1 MFECP
6 SRGSVSTLV
15 RPEVELP
22 VLPKWYERG
31 VHRGLGYW
39 RSLKAALI
47 GRRQLRQIL
56 LQIHS
61 MDAELE
67 CASSDELA
75 ARLAS
80 LKQKVMLNGYCQ
92 QSLVESF
99 AIIREMSGRV
109 LSMKHFDSQLTGGW
123 YLFQGRVAEMA
134 TGEGKTLTA
143 TLPVAA
149 AAMAGIPVHVIT
161 VNDYLSKRDC
171 DEMRPLYE
179 SMGFSVGCIEPGMS
193 PDQRRQIY
201 ACDIVYCTNNE
212 LVFDYLKDYLV
223 LKESPQVMHRFA
235 ERLKGNEQLD
245 GELMMRGLHYAI
257 IDEAD
262 SICMDEARTP
272 LIISANN
279 PASDTEAL
287 MYQQALNVASEL
299 KDDTHY
305 TRYEKLKQI
314 EFTDEGEQLI
324 DQLASPLGPVW
335 VGRVRRYEL
344 VRQALTAQLYFI
356 RDRHYLVRDD
366 KIQIIDEHTGRVMA
380 DRSWEKGLHQLL
392 EVKEGCET
400 TASRETLAKVSYQ
413 RFFRRYRF
421 FGGMT
426 GTAKEVRQEFWD
438 IYQKQAMSVSTH
450 HPLRRQHTG
459 DKLLASR
466 AEQLKAIVSAAR
478 DITNGGRS
486 VLIGTST
493 VGASERVAE
502 ALDKAGLQAQLLN
515 AKQDHLEAEVIADA
529 GQPGRITIATSMAG
543 RGTDIKLHPDVECH
557 GGLHVILSELQDA
570 GRIDRQLAG
579 RCARFGDPGSVELI
593 VSIDDEWLADSW
605 VRPWLTPW
613 LNFSWGQKL
622 GLGLM
627 RLAQKRL
634 ERRHSKMRYQL
645 LKTDEQQG
653 ETLAF
658 TQGNL

>member
-6 SRGSVSTLV
+6 TRAPVSTLI
-15 RPEVELP
+15 RPEVDLP
-22 VLPKWYERG
+22 ALPKWYERIVHSVRG
-31 VHRGLGYW
+31 YQQSLFRSLLGRRTMQRALTEVHRLDG
-39 RSLKAALI
+39 
-47 GRRQLRQIL
+47 
-56 LQIHS
+56 
-61 MDAELE
+61 ELE
-67 CASSDELA
+67 AMSSQQLH
-75 ARLAS
+75 ARLAE
-80 LKQKVMLNGYCQ
+80 LKQKVSIHSYDL
-92 QSLVESF
+92 QSLAQAF
-99 AIIREMSGRV
+99 ALIREMSGRS
-109 LSMKHFDSQLTGGW
+109 LGMKHFDSQLTGGW
-123 YLFQGRVAEMA
+123 HLFQGRVSEMA

-171 DEMRPLYE
+171 DEMSPLYE
-179 SMGFSVGCIEPGMS
+179 ALGFSVGCIEPGMG
-193 PDQRRQIY
+193 PDERRQVY

-223 LKESPQVMHRFA
+223 LKEAPEVMHRYA
-235 ERLKGNEQLD
+235 ERLKGNHRLD
-245 GELMMRGLHYAI
+245 QELMMRGLHYAI

-279 PASDTEAL
+279 PANDTEAV
-287 MYQQALNVASEL
+287 MYQQALSIALQL
-299 KDDTHY
+299 KEDAHY
-305 TRYEKLKQI
+305 TLYEKLKQI
-314 EFTDEGEQLI
+314 EFSDDGESLI
-324 DQLASPLGPVW
+324 DELASPLGAYW

-344 VRQALTAQLYFI
+344 VRQALTAQLFFI

-421 FGGMT
+421 FAGMT
-426 GTAKEVRQEFWD
+426 GTAKEVRREFWD
-438 IYQKQAMSVSTH
+438 IYQKQVIAVSTH
-450 HPLRRQHTG
+450 HPLRRHYIG
-459 DKLLASR
+459 EKLLPTRDS
-466 AEQLKAIVSAAR
+466 QLQAVVEAAQR
-478 DITNGGRS
+478 VVNQGRS

-493 VGASERVAE
+493 VGASERVE
-502 ALDKAGLQAQLLN
+502 LALTSAGMSAQLLN
-515 AKQDHLEAEVIADA
+515 AKQDHLEAEIIAEA
-529 GQPGRITIATSMAG
+529 GLPGRITIATSMAG
-543 RGTDIKLHPDVECH
+543 RGTDIKLDPEVERN

-593 VSIDDEWLADSW
+593 VSLEDEWLVDSW
-605 VRPWLTPW
+605 TAPWLKRC
-613 LNFSWGQKL
+613 LRFIWGQKL

-645 LKTDEQQG
+645 LKTDAQKG

-658 TQGNL
+658 TQGSL

>member
-6 SRGSVSTLV
+6 SRASASTLV
-15 RPEVELP
+15 RPELGLP
-22 VLPKWYERG
+22 VLPKWYERV
-31 VHRGLGYW
+31 VHRVRGYQQAAY
-39 RSLKAALI
+39 RSLI
-47 GRRQLRQIL
+47 EPRQLRRVL
-56 LQIHS
+56 ASVHKL
-61 MDAELE
+61 DNELE
-67 CASSDELA
+67 VASQEQLLRQVA
-75 ARLAS
+75 EC
-80 LKQKVMLNGYCQ
+80 KQCVAVDGYDS
-92 QSLVESF
+92 QSLATAFSL
-99 AIIREMSGRV
+99 IREMSGRS
-109 LSMKHFDSQLTGGW
+109 LGMKHFDSQLLGGW

-171 DEMRPLYE
+171 DEMSPLYHAL
-179 SMGFSVGCIEPGMS
+179 GLSVGCIEPGMG
-193 PDQRRQIY
+193 PDERRQIY

-212 LVFDYLKDYLV
+212 LVFDYLKDFLI
-223 LKESPQVMHRFA
+223 LKEVPDVMHRFA
-235 ERLKGNEQLD
+235 ERLKGNGRLD
-245 GELMMRGLHYAI
+245 RELMMRGLHYAI

-279 PASDTEAL
+279 PSNDTETI
-287 MYQQALNVASEL
+287 MYTQALSIAAQLKEVA
-299 KDDTHY
+299 HY
-305 TRYEKLKQI
+305 TCYEKIKQI
-314 EFTDEGEQLI
+314 EFNDAGEGLI
-324 DQLASPLGPVW
+324 DDLASSLGAYW

-344 VRQALTAQLYFI
+344 VRQALTAQLFFI
-356 RDRHYLVRDD
+356 RDRHYLVRDE

-392 EVKEGCET
+392 EVKEGCAT

-421 FGGMT
+421 FAGMT
-426 GTAKEVRQEFWD
+426 GTAKEVKQEFWD
-438 IYQKQAMSVSTH
+438 IYQKQVIDVPTH
-450 HPLRRQHTG
+450 HSLKRLYLG
-459 DKLLASR
+459 EKLMASR
-466 AEQLKAIVSAAR
+466 ELQLQAIVAAVR
-478 DITNGGRS
+478 KVVEKGRS

-493 VGASERVAE
+493 VGASEGVAK
-502 ALDKAGLQAQLLN
+502 ALHEAGLSAQLLN
-515 AKQDHLEAEVIADA
+515 AKQDHLEADIVADA
-529 GQPGRITIATSMAG
+529 GQSGRITIATSMAG
-543 RGTDIKLHPDVECH
+543 RGTDIKLCPDVERN

-593 VSIDDEWLADSW
+593 VSLDDEWLCDSW
-605 VRPWLTPW
+605 MRPWLM
-613 LNFSWGQKL
+613 LCIRFSWGQRL

-627 RLAQKRL
+627 RYAQKRL

-645 LKTDEQQG
+645 LKTDEQKG

-658 TQGNL
+658 TQGSL

>member
-6 SRGSVSTLV
+6 TRAAASTLV
-15 RPEVELP
+15 RPELELP
-22 VLPKWYERG
+22 VLPKWYERAAHQAVG
-31 VHRGLGYW
+31 HWRNLVAAILGP
-39 RSLKAALI
+39 
-47 GRRQLRQIL
+47 RQLRRIL
-56 LQIHS
+56 SQIHAL
-61 MDAELE
+61 DAELE
-67 CASSDELA
+67 VASASVLA
-75 ARLAS
+75 ERLVS
-80 LKQKVMLNGYCQ
+80 LKQRVILKGYCRA
-92 QSLVESF
+92 SLIESF
-99 AIIREMSGRV
+99 AVIREMSGRV
-109 LSMKHFDSQLTGGW
+109 LGMKHFDSQLTGGW
-123 YLFQGRVAEMA
+123 HLFQGRVAEMA

-179 SMGFSVGCIEPGMS
+179 ALGFSVGCIEPGMS
-193 PDQRRQIY
+193 PDQRREVY
-201 ACDIVYCTNNE
+201 RCDIVYCTNNE

-223 LKESPQVMHRFA
+223 LKESPDVMHRFA
-235 ERLKGNEQLD
+235 ERLKGNSRLD

-287 MYQQALNVASEL
+287 MYRQALEIAVEL
-299 KDDTHY
+299 KEDTHY
-305 TRYEKLKQI
+305 TRYEKMKQV
-314 EFTDEGEQLI
+314 EFNDDGEQLI
-324 DQLASPLGPVW
+324 DKLAQPLGAVW

-344 VRQALTAQLYFI
+344 VRQALIAQLYFL

-421 FGGMT
+421 FAGMT
-426 GTAKEVRQEFWD
+426 GTAKEVKQEFWD
-438 IYQKQAMSVSTH
+438 IYQKQTLSVSTH
-450 HPLRRQHTG
+450 HPLRCHHKRNI
-459 DKLLASR
+459 LL
-466 AEQLKAIVSAAR
+466 ETKKQQLLEIVAAAR
-478 DITNGGRS
+478 EATNGGRS

-493 VGASERVAE
+493 VGASEEVAGT
-502 ALDKAGLQAQLLN
+502 LTQAGLEAQLLN
-515 AKQDHLEAEVIADA
+515 AKQDHLEAEIIAEA

-557 GGLHVILSELQDA
+557 GGLHVILSQLQDA

-593 VSIDDEWLADSW
+593 VSLEDEWLTDSW
-605 VRPWLTPW
+605 VRPWLAPC
-613 LNFSWGQKL
+613 LRFHWGQKL

-627 RLAQKRL
+627 LLAQKRL

-645 LKTDEQQG
+645 LKTDEQKG